1 MCTLTTIK
9 PTFCVFWARIVWGTF
24 SWGMGFVDE
33 AIFVWEKEIAF
44 VVTLISFVRGL
55 TFFVESVTFG
65 EVSFF
70 WESESVFCGTWTC
83 KGNAL
88 LRREQALSGSG

>member
-24 SWGMGFVDE
+24 SWEMGFVDE
-33 AIFVWEKEIAF
+33 VTFVWEKEIAF
-44 VVTLISFVRGL
+44 VVTLISFARGL
-55 TFFVESVTFG
+55 TFFVESVTFD

-70 WESESVFCGTWTC
+70 WESESVFCGTWT
-83 KGNAL
+83 
-88 LRREQALSGSG
+88 